1 MAHGLDKENEMHVQL
16 MKKID
21 ILNFI
26 TNFRKAPND
35 IKTHGQILGHLG
47 ADHEPAINHMLEE
60 LKQARVI
67 REVELQ
73 GEKAFQV
80 VSR

>member
-1 MAHGLDKENEMHVQL
+1 

-35 IKTHGQILGHLG
+35 IKTHSQIISNLG
-47 ADHEPAINHMLEE
+47 ISNEE
-60 LKQARVI
+60 QLNALLN
-67 REVELQ
+67 ELQ
-73 GEKAFQV
+73 QTKVVRQTELNGEKAWQV

>member
-1 MAHGLDKENEMHVQL
+1 

-21 ILNFI
+21 ILNYI

-35 IKTHGQILGHLG
+35 VKTYKELLAHLG
-47 ADHEPAINHMLEE
+47 TDNSSMIDQMLGE
-60 LKQARVI
+60 LQQSRVI
-67 REVELQ
+67 RETLRD

-80 VSR
+80 ISR

>member
-1 MAHGLDKENEMHVQL
+1 MHVHL

-35 IKTHGQILGHLG
+35 IKTYSQILAHLG
-47 ADHEPAINHMLEE
+47 TDHEPAINTMLEE

-67 REVELQ
+67 KQVELQ